1 MSVDVKNYEIE
12 TIEGQTRLVKNVIR
26 QITKRAANLP
36 KGSRQGLVID
46 ARGQTV
52 TPNQMAALRARIVR
66 VSSGLVAPDDIVFVT
81 E

>member
-1 MSVDVKNYEIE
+1 VDVKDYEIE
-12 TIEGQTRLVKNVIR
+12 TIEGQTRLVKNVVR
-26 QITKRAANLP
+26 QMSKRAANLP

-52 TPNQMAALRARIVR
+52 TQNQMASLRARIVR
-66 VSSGLVAPDDIVFVT
+66 VSNGLVAADDIVFIM